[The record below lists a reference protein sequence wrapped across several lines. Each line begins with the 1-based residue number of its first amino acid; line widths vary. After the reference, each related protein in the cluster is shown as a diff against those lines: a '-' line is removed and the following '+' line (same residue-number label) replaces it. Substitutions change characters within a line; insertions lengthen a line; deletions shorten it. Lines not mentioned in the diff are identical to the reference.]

1 MLDTTLLGSVN
12 REVLL
17 AQIIRGYNGFLVYRQ
32 LYDEKG
38 ISIDQLSEEDPLDL
52 LRRIPILQPAQ
63 FRDLVNESIR
73 VTNNVVDLEIS
84 SGTNGLP
91 KRRIITDRD
100 EEIEIQFLSK
110 LFQTSGIGASD
121 SVACL
126 DTGPLTLMVS
136 FLPALDL
143 CGVKE
148 AYAFS
153 ASVDSISTITNLG
166 KLKPNVI
173 ITIPSIIE
181 RLIDPL
187 EKELNGFQ
195 WNLNK
200 IIYVGESIHENTRK
214 RLEIDLGIEVFGY
227 YGASETSALGIEC
240 KSHNGIH
247 LFTDQNAVEIIDPDG
262 LAGPA
267 LVTTLHQEGL
277 PLIRYPLGDI
287 LQAYNEACQ
296 CGLSYPRVDIVGRT
310 DDIISVLGVKLSYD
324 SIYRATFAG
333 LDYEG
338 PMIIE
343 IRNNLSEQMKIILPE
358 CLSRYQDI
366 IFRSLST
373 SEHDL
378 AYLVSSGFIDIDLFF
393 VEKDQFKSRKSK
405 RILDLRSNPL

>member
-1 MLDTTLLGSVN
+1 MN

-38 ISIDQLSEEDPLDL
+38 ISIDQLSEEDPLEL

-84 SGTNGLP
+84 SGTSGLP

-100 EEIEIQFLSK
+100 EEIEIEFLSK

-166 KLKPNVI
+166 KLKP
-173 ITIPSIIE
+173 
-181 RLIDPL
+181 
-187 EKELNGFQ
+187 K
-195 WNLNK
+195 
-200 IIYVGESIHENTRK
+200 
-214 RLEIDLGIEVFGY
+214 VFPY
-227 YGASETSALGIEC
+227 
-240 KSHNGIH
+240 
-247 LFTDQNAVEIIDPDG
+247 
-262 LAGPA
+262 
-267 LVTTLHQEGL
+267 
-277 PLIRYPLGDI
+277 
-287 LQAYNEACQ
+287 
-296 CGLSYPRVDIVGRT
+296 
-310 DDIISVLGVKLSYD
+310 
-324 SIYRATFAG
+324 
-333 LDYEG
+333 
-338 PMIIE
+338 
-343 IRNNLSEQMKIILPE
+343 
-358 CLSRYQDI
+358 
-366 IFRSLST
+366 
-373 SEHDL
+373 
-378 AYLVSSGFIDIDLFF
+378 
-393 VEKDQFKSRKSK
+393 
-405 RILDLRSNPL
+405 